1 MAYIYMEYY
10 SVIKKMEILP
20 FATTWMD
27 LAGIM
32 LTELHQTGKDKIPYD
47 FTNIW
52 KPKSTTKQKWLQRT
66 NRWLPEWVAR
76 KKQVREVKRHKLP
89 TAK

>member
-1 MAYIYMEYY
+1 
-10 SVIKKMEILP
+10 MEILP

-32 LTELHQTGKDKIPYD
+32 LNELHQTGKDKIPYD

-52 KPKSTTKQKWLQRT
+52 KPKAQQ
-66 NRWLPEWVAR
+66 NRNGY
-76 KKQVREVKRHKLP
+76 REQ
-89 TAK
+89 TGGCQSG